1 MDVKGILNILNLK
14 LDNNQKYIVVSLIL
28 CGLLCSY
35 VSPVI
40 IKDIYTKLPSEWI
53 AFESLVGSISGFL
66 LSIFWRG
73 VIRKQA
79 IKKFLLL
86 VISETICGILVCGYL
101 LLIDYNI
108 WLLAIAQLIYTTFI
122 TSFVCKC
129 IMVFKSKLWNNK
141 DREIYDNNIEIVA
154 CLTSILGYLTAIIV
168 EPNIYLAIFLWG
180 IAYLVDDIGW
190 AIVYFKNRELLSKE
204 DDSNS

>member
-1 MDVKGILNILNLK
+1 MDVKKILNLFNLK

-28 CGLLCSY
+28 CSLLCSY
-35 VSPVI
+35 ISPVI

-66 LSIFWRG
+66 ISIFWRDT
-73 VIRKQA
+73 IRKQV
-79 IKKFLLL
+79 IKKFLTL
-86 VISETICGILVCGYL
+86 VIGETVCGILVCAYL

-108 WLLAIAQLIYTTFI
+108 WVLAIAQLIYTTFI

-141 DREIYDNNIEIVA
+141 DRETYDNNIEIVS
-154 CLTSILGYLTAIIV
+154 CLTSILGYLIAILA
-168 EPNIYLAIFLWG
+168 EPDIHLAIFLWG

-190 AIVYFKNRELLSKE
+190 AIVYFKNKELLVKDES
-204 DDSNS
+204 S

>member
-14 LDNNQKYIVVSLIL
+14 LDSNQKYIVVYLIL

-66 LSIFWRG
+66 ISIFWRG

-86 VISETICGILVCGYL
+86 VIGETVCGILVCAYL

-108 WLLAIAQLIYTTFI
+108 WVLAIAQLIYTTFI

-141 DREIYDNNIEIVA
+141 DREIYDNNIEIIA

-190 AIVYFKNRELLSKE
+190 AIVYFKNRELLSKD
-204 DDSNS
+204 DDSSS

>member
-1 MDVKGILNILNLK
+1 MDVKKILNLFNLK
-14 LDNNQKYIVVSLIL
+14 LDSNQKYIIVSLIL

-35 VSPVI
+35 ISPVI

-66 LSIFWRG
+66 ISIFWRDT
-73 VIRKQA
+73 IRRQA
-79 IKKFLLL
+79 IKKFLTL
-86 VISETICGILVCGYL
+86 VIGETVCGILICAYS
-101 LLIDYNI
+101 LLIDYII
-108 WLLAIAQLIYTTFI
+108 WVLAIAQLIYTTFI

-141 DREIYDNNIEIVA
+141 DRETYDNNIELVS
-154 CLTSILGYLTAIIV
+154 CLTSILGYLIAILA
-168 EPNIYLAIFLWG
+168 EPDIHLAIFLWG

-190 AIVYFKNRELLSKE
+190 AIVYFKNKELLSKDE
-204 DDSNS
+204 SS

>member
-1 MDVKGILNILNLK
+1 MDVKKILNLFNLK
-14 LDNNQKYIVVSLIL
+14 LDSNHKYIVVSLIL
-28 CGLLCSY
+28 CSLLCSY
-35 VSPVI
+35 ISPVI
-40 IKDIYTKLPSEWI
+40 VKDIYTKLPSEWI

-66 LSIFWRG
+66 ISIFWRDA
-73 VIRKQA
+73 IRKQV
-79 IKKFLLL
+79 IKKFLTL
-86 VISETICGILVCGYL
+86 VIGETVCGILVCAYL

-108 WLLAIAQLIYTTFI
+108 WVLAIAQLIYTTFI

-141 DREIYDNNIEIVA
+141 DRETYDNNIEIVS
-154 CLTSILGYLTAIIV
+154 CLTSILGYLIAILA

-190 AIVYFKNRELLSKE
+190 AIVYFKNKELLVKDES
-204 DDSNS
+204 S

>member
-1 MDVKGILNILNLK
+1 MYVKKILNLFNLK
-14 LDNNQKYIVVSLIL
+14 LDSNQKYIVVSLIL
-28 CGLLCSY
+28 CSLLCSY
-35 VSPVI
+35 ISPVI

-66 LSIFWRG
+66 ISIFWRDT
-73 VIRKQA
+73 IRRQA
-79 IKKFLLL
+79 IKKFLTL
-86 VISETICGILVCGYL
+86 VIGETVCGILVCAYL

-108 WLLAIAQLIYTTFI
+108 WVLAIAQLIYTTFI

-141 DREIYDNNIEIVA
+141 DRETYDNNIEIVS
-154 CLTSILGYLTAIIV
+154 CLTSILGYLIAILA

-180 IAYLVDDIGW
+180 VAYLVDDIGW
-190 AIVYFKNRELLSKE
+190 AIVYFKNKELLTKDES
-204 DDSNS
+204 S

>member
-1 MDVKGILNILNLK
+1 MDVKKILNSFNLK
-14 LDNNQKYIVVSLIL
+14 LDSNQQYIVVSLIL
-28 CGLLCSY
+28 CNLLCSY
-35 VSPVI
+35 ISPVI

-66 LSIFWRG
+66 ISIFWRDT
-73 VIRKQA
+73 IRRQA
-79 IKKFLLL
+79 IKKFLTL
-86 VISETICGILVCGYL
+86 VIGETVCGILVCAYL

-108 WLLAIAQLIYTTFI
+108 WVLAIAQLIYTTFI

-141 DREIYDNNIEIVA
+141 DRETYDNNIEIVS
-154 CLTSILGYLTAIIV
+154 CLTSILGYLIAILA

-180 IAYLVDDIGW
+180 VAYLVDDIGW
-190 AIVYFKNRELLSKE
+190 AIVYFKNKELLVKDES
-204 DDSNS
+204 S

>member
-1 MDVKGILNILNLK
+1 MDVKKILNLFNLK
-14 LDNNQKYIVVSLIL
+14 LDSNQKYIVVSLIL
-28 CGLLCSY
+28 CSLLCSY
-35 VSPVI
+35 ISPVI
-40 IKDIYTKLPSEWI
+40 VKDIYTKLPSEWI

-66 LSIFWRG
+66 ISIFWRDT
-73 VIRKQA
+73 IRRQA
-79 IKKFLLL
+79 IKKFLTL
-86 VISETICGILVCGYL
+86 VIGETVCGILVCVYL

-108 WLLAIAQLIYTTFI
+108 WVLAITQLIYTTFI

-141 DREIYDNNIEIVA
+141 DRETYDNNIEIVS
-154 CLTSILGYLTAIIV
+154 CLTSILGYLIAILA

-190 AIVYFKNRELLSKE
+190 VIVYFKNKELLVKDES
-204 DDSNS
+204 S

>member
-14 LDNNQKYIVVSLIL
+14 LDSNQKYIVVSLIL

-66 LSIFWRG
+66 ISIFWRG

-86 VISETICGILVCGYL
+86 VIGETVCGILVCAYL

-108 WLLAIAQLIYTTFI
+108 WVLAIAQLIYTTRVERI
-122 TSFVCKC
+122 CKSGWHPACRKSLQSFGLNQTPSADRSHC
-129 IMVFKSKLWNNK
+129 IVH
-141 DREIYDNNIEIVA
+141 A
-154 CLTSILGYLTAIIV
+154 
-168 EPNIYLAIFLWG
+168 
-180 IAYLVDDIGW
+180 
-190 AIVYFKNRELLSKE
+190 
-204 DDSNS
+204 

>member
-1 MDVKGILNILNLK
+1 MDVKKILNLFNLK

-35 VSPVI
+35 ISPVI

-66 LSIFWRG
+66 ISIFWRDT
-73 VIRKQA
+73 IRRQA
-79 IKKFLLL
+79 IKKFLAL
-86 VISETICGILVCGYL
+86 VIGETVCGILVCAYL

-108 WLLAIAQLIYTTFI
+108 WVLAIAQLIYTTFI

-141 DREIYDNNIEIVA
+141 DRETYDNNMEIVA

-168 EPNIYLAIFLWG
+168 ELNIYLSIFLWG

-190 AIVYFKNRELLSKE
+190 AIVYFKNKEMLSKN
-204 DDSNS
+204 D

>member
-14 LDNNQKYIVVSLIL
+14 LDSNQKYIVVSLIL

-66 LSIFWRG
+66 ISIFWRG

-86 VISETICGILVCGYL
+86 VIGETVCGILVCAYL

-108 WLLAIAQLIYTTFI
+108 WVLAIAQLIYTTFI

-141 DREIYDNNIEIVA
+141 DREIYDNNIEIIA

-190 AIVYFKNRELLSKE
+190 AIVYFKNRELLSKD
-204 DDSNS
+204 DDSSS

>member
-1 MDVKGILNILNLK
+1 MDVKKILNLFNLK
-14 LDNNQKYIVVSLIL
+14 LDSNQKYIVVSLIL
-28 CGLLCSY
+28 CNLLCSY
-35 VSPVI
+35 ISPVI

-66 LSIFWRG
+66 ISIFWRDT
-73 VIRKQA
+73 IRRQA
-79 IKKFLLL
+79 IKKFLAL
-86 VISETICGILVCGYL
+86 VIGETVCGILVCAYL

-108 WLLAIAQLIYTTFI
+108 RVLAIAQLIYTTFI

-141 DREIYDNNIEIVA
+141 DRETYDNNIEIVS
-154 CLTSILGYLTAIIV
+154 CLTSILGYLIAILA

-180 IAYLVDDIGW
+180 VAYLVDDIGW
-190 AIVYFKNRELLSKE
+190 AIVYFKNKELLTKDES
-204 DDSNS
+204 S

>member
-14 LDNNQKYIVVSLIL
+14 LDSNQKYIVVSLIL

-66 LSIFWRG
+66 ISIFWRG

-86 VISETICGILVCGYL
+86 VIGETVCGILVCAYL

-108 WLLAIAQLIYTTFI
+108 WVLAIAQLIYTTFI

-141 DREIYDNNIEIVA
+141 DREIYDNNIEIIA

-168 EPNIYLAIFLWG
+168 EPNIYLAIFLCG

-190 AIVYFKNRELLSKE
+190 AIVYFKNRELLSKD
-204 DDSNS
+204 DDSSS

>member
-1 MDVKGILNILNLK
+1 MDVKKILNLFNLK
-14 LDNNQKYIVVSLIL
+14 LDSNQKYIVVSLIL
-28 CGLLCSY
+28 CSLLCSY
-35 VSPVI
+35 ISPVI

-66 LSIFWRG
+66 ISIFWRDT
-73 VIRKQA
+73 IRRQA
-79 IKKFLLL
+79 IKKFLTL
-86 VISETICGILVCGYL
+86 VIVCGILVCAYL

-108 WLLAIAQLIYTTFI
+108 WVLAIAQLIYTTFI

-141 DREIYDNNIEIVA
+141 DRETYDNNIEIVS
-154 CLTSILGYLTAIIV
+154 CLTSILGYLIAILA

-180 IAYLVDDIGW
+180 VAYLVDDIGW
-190 AIVYFKNRELLSKE
+190 AIVYFKNKELLVKDES
-204 DDSNS
+204 S

>member
-1 MDVKGILNILNLK
+1 MDVKRILNILNLK
-14 LDNNQKYIVVSLIL
+14 LDSNQKYIVVSLIL

-66 LSIFWRG
+66 ISIFWRG

-86 VISETICGILVCGYL
+86 VISETICGILVCAYL

-108 WLLAIAQLIYTTFI
+108 WVLAIAQLIYTTFI

-141 DREIYDNNIEIVA
+141 DREIYDNNIEIIA

-190 AIVYFKNRELLSKE
+190 AIVYFKNRKLLSK
-204 DDSNS
+204 DNDSSS

>member
-1 MDVKGILNILNLK
+1 MDVKKILNLFNLK
-14 LDNNQKYIVVSLIL
+14 LDSNQKYIVVSLIL
-28 CGLLCSY
+28 CSLLCSY
-35 VSPVI
+35 ISPVI

-66 LSIFWRG
+66 ISIFWRDT
-73 VIRKQA
+73 IRRQA
-79 IKKFLLL
+79 IKKFLTL
-86 VISETICGILVCGYL
+86 VIGETVCGILVCAYL

-108 WLLAIAQLIYTTFI
+108 WVLAIAQLIYTTFI

-168 EPNIYLAIFLWG
+168 ELNIYLASFLWG

-190 AIVYFKNRELLSKE
+190 AIVYFKNKELLTKDES
-204 DDSNS
+204 S

>member
-14 LDNNQKYIVVSLIL
+14 LDSNQKYIVVSLIL

-79 IKKFLLL
+79 IKNFLLL
-86 VISETICGILVCGYL
+86 
-101 LLIDYNI
+101 
-108 WLLAIAQLIYTTFI
+108 AI
-122 TSFVCKC
+122 
-129 IMVFKSKLWNNK
+129 
-141 DREIYDNNIEIVA
+141 
-154 CLTSILGYLTAIIV
+154 G
-168 EPNIYLAIFLWG
+168 
-180 IAYLVDDIGW
+180 
-190 AIVYFKNRELLSKE
+190 
-204 DDSNS
+204 

>member
-1 MDVKGILNILNLK
+1 MDVKEILNLLNLK
-14 LDNNQKYIVVSLIL
+14 LDSNQKYIVVSLIL

-108 WLLAIAQLIYTTFI
+108 WVLAIAQLIYTTFI

-204 DDSNS
+204 GDSNS

>member
-1 MDVKGILNILNLK
+1 MSVKEILNLFNLK
-14 LDNNQKYIVVSLIL
+14 LDSNQKYIVVSLIL

-40 IKDIYTKLPSEWI
+40 VKDIYTKLPSEWI

-66 LSIFWRG
+66 ISIFWRDT
-73 VIRKQA
+73 IRRQV
-79 IKKFLLL
+79 IKKFLTL
-86 VISETICGILVCGYL
+86 VIGETVCGILVCAYL

-108 WLLAIAQLIYTTFI
+108 WVLAIAQLIYTTFI

-141 DREIYDNNIEIVA
+141 DRETYDNNMEIAA
-154 CLTSILGYLTAIIV
+154 CLTSILGYLIAILA
-168 EPNIYLAIFLWG
+168 EPDIRLAIFLW
-180 IAYLVDDIGW
+180 
-190 AIVYFKNRELLSKE
+190 R
-204 DDSNS
+204 

>member
-1 MDVKGILNILNLK
+1 MDVKKILNLFNLK

-28 CGLLCSY
+28 CSLLCSY
-35 VSPVI
+35 ISPVI

-66 LSIFWRG
+66 ISIFWRDT
-73 VIRKQA
+73 IRRQA
-79 IKKFLLL
+79 IKKFLVL
-86 VISETICGILVCGYL
+86 VIGETVCGILVCAYL

-108 WLLAIAQLIYTTFI
+108 WVLAISQLIYTTFI

-141 DREIYDNNIEIVA
+141 DRETYDNNIEIVS
-154 CLTSILGYLTAIIV
+154 CLTSILGYLIAILA

-180 IAYLVDDIGW
+180 VAYLVDDIGW
-190 AIVYFKNRELLSKE
+190 AIVYFKNKDLLVKDES
-204 DDSNS
+204 S

>member
-1 MDVKGILNILNLK
+1 MDVKKILNLFNLK
-14 LDNNQKYIVVSLIL
+14 LDSNQKYIIVSLIL

-35 VSPVI
+35 ISPVI

-66 LSIFWRG
+66 ISIFWRDT
-73 VIRKQA
+73 IRRQA
-79 IKKFLLL
+79 IKKFLVL
-86 VISETICGILVCGYL
+86 VIGETVCGILVCAYL

-108 WLLAIAQLIYTTFI
+108 WVLAISQLIYTTFI

-141 DREIYDNNIEIVA
+141 DRETYDNNIEIVS
-154 CLTSILGYLTAIIV
+154 CLTSILGYLIAILA

-180 IAYLVDDIGW
+180 VAYLVDDIGW
-190 AIVYFKNRELLSKE
+190 AIVYFKNKELLVKDES
-204 DDSNS
+204 S